1 MIFIIINK
9 SILKLF
15 FFLFAAEASGLD
27 DCDKST
33 FKKELISIWW
43 LLQLC
48 LTLSLLMGCSPPGL
62 SVHGI
67 FQARILESCRGQ
79 HNIVNQLSILQLKKK
94 NKKKGT
100 LEWVALPSS
109 RRSSA
114 HRNQT
119 CVSCLLL
126 WLPPPGKPTQ
136 LCTHQLKCG
145 AAHPQFPHC
154 VAAGLAASRSASQAV
169 TFSRSR
175 TNCAKHQWAFELSF
189 RRVGQRQSSA
199 GVENPGSGATWPMI

>member
-67 FQARILESCRGQ
+67 FQARILESGRGQ

-94 NKKKGT
+94 NKKKKDHWSGLPCPPPGDLPPTGT
-100 LEWVALPSS
+100 KLASPVSCFSFRHLGSPL
-109 RRSSA
+109 SSA
-114 HRNQT
+114 HISSS
-119 CVSCLLL
+119 VG
-126 WLPPPGKPTQ
+126 P
-136 LCTHQLKCG
+136 
-145 AAHPQFPHC
+145 
-154 VAAGLAASRSASQAV
+154 
-169 TFSRSR
+169 R
-175 TNCAKHQWAFELSF
+175 TLSF
-189 RRVGQRQSSA
+189 RTVWPQAWQQAGLLHKRSPSVEVAPTALSISGLLNSA
-199 GVENPGSGATWPMI
+199 SGESDRGRAVLGWRTQALEPLGP